1 VALEQHPGRDQ
12 VMILAILVSLLML
25 GAHGW
30 WAAILTLLVFGAL
43 GHIRNLYKRA
53 YTRRS
58 R

>member
-1 VALEQHPGRDQ
+1 
-12 VMILAILVSLLML
+12 MILAILVSLLML

>member
-1 VALEQHPGRDQ
+1 VL
-12 VMILAILVSLLML
+12 ILAILVSLLML

-30 WAAILTLLVFGAL
+30 WAAALTLAAFAAM
-43 GHIRNLYKRA
+43 GHARNLYKRK

>member
-1 VALEQHPGRDQ
+1 
-12 VMILAILVSLLML
+12 MILAILISLLML

-30 WAAILTLLVFGAL
+30 WAAILTLAAFAAM

>member
-1 VALEQHPGRDQ
+1 ML
-12 VMILAILVSLLML
+12 ILAIFLSLLML

-30 WAAILTLLVFGAL
+30 WAAILTLAVFAVL
-43 GHIRNLYKRA
+43 GHVRNLYKRA